1 MLKGGDMI
9 SHILV
14 ASDGSKTSQKAARF
28 AMGLA
33 RQTGSKLTLLAVI
46 DRNSLVSRFIPASAS
61 PTHLIQPVEDY
72 LRQAA
77 KTYLEKIGEACQKNG
92 IGHQIRIGTGHPVE
106 EIVKT
111 AQKVGAD
118 LIVLGSHGR
127 TALQASILGS
137 VTFGVVNKDS
147 KIPVLVVRQ

>member
-1 MLKGGDMI
+1 MI

-33 RQTGSKLTLLAVI
+33 KQTSSKLTLLAVI
-46 DRNSLVSRFIPASAS
+46 DRNSLISRFMPASAS
-61 PTHLIQPVEDY
+61 PTHLIQPMEDY

-77 KTYLEKIGEACQKNG
+77 KAYLEKIGAACQKSG
-92 IGHQIRIGTGHPVE
+92 VGHQILIRIGHPVE
-106 EIVKT
+106 EIVK
-111 AQKVGAD
+111 AARKVGAD

-127 TALQASILGS
+127 SALQASLLGS

-147 KIPVLVVRQ
+147 EIPVLVVRQ